1 MYWWL
6 EVINFYYLYRIPF
19 WYLNSRLNLSWRKS
33 SSFVKSNKLRSFSSN
48 SIKSIMNE
56 RIHDVHGF
64 LWDTNV
70 WVYLLEDFV
79 NVDGEGL
86 NSSSSSFLV
95 SFRGGFGGGFGFFS
109 HLFNL
114 IISLLEIIEI
124 SSFNIQTVGIFNFDW
139 LKNIHKKIWREK

>member
-1 MYWWL
+1 
-6 EVINFYYLYRIPF
+6 
-19 WYLNSRLNLSWRKS
+19 
-33 SSFVKSNKLRSFSSN
+33 
-48 SIKSIMNE
+48 
-56 RIHDVHGF
+56 
-64 LWDTNV
+64 
-70 WVYLLEDFV
+70 VYLLEDFV

-139 LKNIHKKIWREK
+139 LKNIHKKI

>member
-1 MYWWL
+1 M
-6 EVINFYYLYRIPF
+6 
-19 WYLNSRLNLSWRKS
+19 
-33 SSFVKSNKLRSFSSN
+33 
-48 SIKSIMNE
+48 
-56 RIHDVHGF
+56 
-64 LWDTNV
+64 
-70 WVYLLEDFV
+70 YLLEDFV

-139 LKNIHKKIWREK
+139 LKNIHKKIRREN